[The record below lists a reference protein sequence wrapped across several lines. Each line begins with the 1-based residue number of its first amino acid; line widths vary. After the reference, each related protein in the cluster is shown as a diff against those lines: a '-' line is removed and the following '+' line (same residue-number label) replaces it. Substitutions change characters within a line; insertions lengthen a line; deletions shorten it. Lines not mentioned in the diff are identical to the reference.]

1 MKIGK
6 GDLDQS
12 LVQKIERL
20 DGVVEAFSTEGRPGF
35 LSYNGEGFVARSV
48 NESALRRVFSESEL
62 ASIESH
68 LYDEGSLVRNSF
80 RSNFNKS
87 NQAAMPFRSLL
98 VRPSEETLFKSDSP
112 IVLSSHNK
120 THIVFVNKKGIMVKL
135 SLSSGETVG
144 AVDIIKDLRSNFA
157 VQHESAFDFMA
168 IELYGDGVLLSTA
181 SNGVLYY
188 DFSSKKLEVKFA
200 ENGVT
205 IIRNLG
211 NGVVMCA
218 ADRIDANVMFFSFET
233 GMKTESSNALKR
245 GSFQNPVLSDF
256 YNDHLFVVGRP
267 YASNTS
273 IGTLHYWRRDKGG
286 ISFKNEDRLVFRGLD
301 YVNHSAKHIL
311 LTEDNV
317 YLSGLRGDGTIFVWQ
332 YDLKDISS
340 PFREISLAKFPLKR
354 IDFID
359 FSDEFIVAGEGKS
372 LYFLRADGSVEKN
385 LLLSREIGN
394 LFFTGEDSLV
404 HVSGNEISRIKLPKY
419 SDSGDIT
426 LDLYSSETPCNNID
440 VIVKGTTGDEKF
452 AFFDTE
458 TLSQIAPFYL
468 ASFGGRTMVKIS
480 GSQSKSISMK
490 ISVKPG
496 SQVEGV
502 AVRADR
508 LFLK

>member
-6 GDLDQS
+6 SDLDQS

-20 DGVVEAFSTEGRPGF
+20 DGVVDGSAAEGKAGF
-35 LSYNGEGFVARSV
+35 LSYNGEKFVSRSV
-48 NESALRRVFSESEL
+48 NDSALRRVFSESEL

-68 LYDEGSLVRNSF
+68 LYDEGDLVKNSF
-80 RSNFNKS
+80 RSGFNTS
-87 NQAAMPFRSLL
+87 NQSLLPFRSLL
-98 VRPSEETLFKSDSP
+98 VKPSEEVLFKSDSP

-120 THIVFVNKKGIMVKL
+120 THIIFVNKKGVMVKL
-135 SLSSGETVG
+135 DIATGQTVG
-144 AVDIIKDLRSNFA
+144 AVDIIKELRSNFA

-168 IELYGDGVLLSTA
+168 MEMFGEGVLVSTA
-181 SNGVLYY
+181 SNGVLFY
-188 DFSSKKLEVKFA
+188 DFNKKKLEVKFA

-205 IIRNLG
+205 MIRNLG

-218 ADRIDANVMFFSFET
+218 ADRVDGNVMFFSFET
-233 GMKTESSNALKR
+233 GMKTDSSNALKR
-245 GSFQNPVLSDF
+245 GTFQNPILSDF

-273 IGTLHYWRRDKGG
+273 LGTLHYWRRDKAG

-301 YVNHSAKHIL
+301 YVNHSAKHVL

-317 YLSGLRGDGTIFVWQ
+317 YLSGIRDDGTIFVWQ

-340 PFREISLAKFPLKR
+340 PFREISLAKFPLRR

-359 FSDEFIVAGEGKS
+359 LSDEFIVVGEGRS
-372 LYFLRADGSVEKN
+372 LYFLKADGSVEKN
-385 LLLSREIGN
+385 LLLSKEIGS
-394 LFFTGEDSLV
+394 LFFTGQDNLV
-404 HVSGNEISRIKLPKY
+404 HVSGNEISRISIPKY
-419 SDSGDIT
+419 NDSSDVT
-426 LDLYSSETPCNNID
+426 LQVYSSETPCNNID
-440 VIVKGTTGDEKF
+440 LLIKGTTGEEKF

>member
-12 LVQKIERL
+12 LVQKIDRL
-20 DGVVEAFSTEGRPGF
+20 DGVVESFAKDGRPGF
-35 LSYNGEGFVARSV
+35 LSFDGEGFVARSV

-68 LYDEGSLVRNSF
+68 LYDEGGLVRNSF
-80 RSNFNKS
+80 RSDFNKS
-87 NQAAMPFRSLL
+87 NAASSAFRSLL
-98 VRPSEETLFKSDSP
+98 VKPKEETVFKSDSP
-112 IVLSSHNK
+112 IVLSRHSK
-120 THIVFVNKKGIMVKL
+120 SHIVFVNRRGIMVRL
-135 SLSSGETVG
+135 DISSGETVG
-144 AVDIIKDLRSNFA
+144 AVDLKKELSSNFA
-157 VQHESAFDFMA
+157 VQQESAFDFMA
-168 IELYGDGVLLSTA
+168 MEIYGDGVLVSTA

-188 DFSSKKLEVKFA
+188 DFSSRKLEVKFA

-205 IIRNLG
+205 MIRNLG
-211 NGVVMCA
+211 NGVVLCT
-218 ADRIDANVMFFSFET
+218 ADRVEGNVMFFSFET
-233 GMKTESSNALKR
+233 GMKTESSNALRK
-245 GSFQNPVLSDF
+245 GTFQNPILSDF

-273 IGTLHYWRRDKGG
+273 LGTLHYWRRDKAGV
-286 ISFKNEDRLVFRGLD
+286 SFNNEDRLVFRGVD

-317 YLSGLRGDGTIFVWQ
+317 YLSGLRADGTIFVWQ

-340 PFREISLAKFPLKR
+340 PFREISLARFPLKR

-359 FSDEFIVAGEGKS
+359 LSDEFIVVGEGRS

-385 LLLSREIGN
+385 LLLSREIGE
-394 LFFTGEDSLV
+394 LFFTGQDTLV
-404 HVSGNEISRIKLPKY
+404 HVSGSEISKVIVPKY
-419 SDSGDIT
+419 SDSSEVT
-426 LDLYSSETPCNNID
+426 LEIYSSESACNNID
-440 VIVKGTTGDEKF
+440 VVVKGTTGEEKF
-452 AFFDTE
+452 AFFDTD
-458 TLSQIAPFYL
+458 TLSQIAPFYM
-468 ASFGGRTMVKIS
+468 ASSGGRTMVKIS

-490 ISVKPG
+490 ISAKPG